1 MGRKST
7 KENKTIF
14 QQLRE
19 SFALTREQASE
30 LLDTIS
36 ADRLEKIE
44 NERIQPTPEDILQMA
59 AVYKDPALCNHYC
72 SKQCT
77 IGKKYVQPVEITE
90 LPSIILET
98 VASLNAIAPLT
109 NRLIEISRD
118 GKISDDEIPDFAHI
132 QKNLEDVS
140 VAIES
145 LNFWIEKTISENK
158 INYELLVQEQEKLKN
173 NQTYRED

>member
-1 MGRKST
+1 MGRRST
-7 KENKTIF
+7 KENKTVF

-59 AVYKDPALCNHYC
+59 NVYKDPTLCNHYC
-72 SKQCT
+72 SQQCM
-77 IGKKYVQPVEITE
+77 IGKKYVSPVEITE

-98 VASLNAIAPLT
+98 VASLNAIQPLT

-118 GKISDDEIPDFAHI
+118 GKITDDEIEDFARI
-132 QKNLEDVS
+132 QKNLDDVS
-140 VAIES
+140 IAIES
-145 LNFWIEKTISENK
+145 LNFWVEKTISEKK
-158 INYELLVQEQEKLKN
+158 INYDLLKEAQDKLRDMN
-173 NQTYRED
+173 S